1 MKEIWDIYDEN
12 GNLTGRTQERGDA
25 QAPYARCLGE
35 PGRRGPLGRDEP

>member
-25 QAPYARCLGE
+25 QAP
-35 PGRRGPLGRDEP
+35 GRAQQGV